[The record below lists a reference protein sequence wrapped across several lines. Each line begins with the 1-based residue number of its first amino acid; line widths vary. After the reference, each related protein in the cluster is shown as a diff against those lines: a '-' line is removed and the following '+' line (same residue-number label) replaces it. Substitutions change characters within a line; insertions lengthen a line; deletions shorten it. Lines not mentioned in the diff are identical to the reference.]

1 MSDKMKNKKIQ
12 SKKGFIIKQV
22 LLGIFDATVILAVG
36 FTGALFFLFTT
47 VPSGDLKANWK
58 PNQTTTIYDRSGEHV
73 LYEIHGEENRK
84 IVPHDGISD
93 NLRKV
98 TIAAEDDSF
107 YSHGGFDIKSIIRAL
122 KVNLQRDHV
131 SQGGSTIT
139 QQLAR
144 NVYLTREKTI
154 KRKIKELL
162 IAIKIERNNSKQ
174 DILDYY
180 LNTVPYGANAY
191 GAETASQIHFGKS
204 ASELSLDEA
213 ALLAA
218 LPKAPTY
225 YSPYGNHK
233 NELLLRQQSIIQR
246 AADLGIVTQQEALSA
261 KKENTLAKVHD
272 FENKIVAPHFVFY
285 VIEDLEKKYERDYL
299 EKAGLQVITTLDY
312 DLQKMGEAVIEEGVN
327 NNVKKYGGFNAAL
340 VAVDP
345 KTGGILAMVGSKD
358 YFATDIDGQVNVTT
372 SLRQPGSSIKPIIY
386 ATAFENGFQPE
397 TRVTDVSTNF
407 GPDGSGRNY
416 IPRNYSGTFRGNVSM
431 RQALAMSLNIPA
443 VKTLNSVGIDAAINM
458 AERLGV
464 DTFTDRLRYGLSLA
478 IGGAEVTLLKETGAY
493 SVFANDGVRQNI
505 TPIEKIINSDGSVE
519 NIIDQKNGRQVIN
532 AEVARKVSSILSDND
547 ARTPVFGP
555 RSPVFIEGRK
565 VAAKTGTTQ
574 EFKDAWTVGFVPS
587 LAVGVWTGNNDSSPM
602 KGGADGVFVA
612 APIWH
617 SFMVKALENLPEEN
631 FIAYTPVAKEEVKN
645 IDKASDRELAA
656 ASLPD
661 SVGFKQNII
670 SNKRPS
676 GWSKKE
682 WNNYKKTLGL

>member
-1 MSDKMKNKKIQ
+1 ML
-12 SKKGFIIKQV
+12 KQV
-22 LLGIFDATVILAVG
+22 LLGIFDAMVILTIG
-36 FTGALFFLFTT
+36 FIGALFFLFTT
-47 VPSGDLKANWK
+47 VPSGDLKANWS
-58 PNQTTTIYDRSGEHV
+58 PAQTTTLYDKTGQHI
-73 LYEIHGEENRK
+73 LYEMHGEENRK
-84 IVPHDGISD
+84 VVPHEGISD

-98 TIAAEDDSF
+98 TVAAEDDAF
-107 YSHGGFDIKSIIRAL
+107 YSHNGFDVKSIFRAL
-122 KVNLQRDHV
+122 KVNLQNDHI

-154 KRKIKELL
+154 KRKVKELL
-162 IAIKIERNNSKQ
+162 IAIKIERSNSKQ

-191 GAETASQIHFGKS
+191 GAEKAAQIYFGKS
-204 ASELSLDEA
+204 AGELALDEA

-225 YSPYGNHK
+225 YSPYGSHRS
-233 NELLLRQQSIIQR
+233 ELLLRQQAVIQR
-246 AADLGIVTQQEALSA
+246 AADLGLITKEEALEA
-261 KKENTLAKVHD
+261 KKENTLAKVQD
-272 FENKIVAPHFVFY
+272 FKSKIEAPHFVFY
-285 VIEDLEKKYERDYL
+285 VMEELEQRYGRDVL
-299 EKAGLQVITTLDY
+299 DAAGFDVITTLDY
-312 DLQKMGEAVIEEGVN
+312 DLQKLGERIIEDGVN
-327 NNVKKYGGFNAAL
+327 NNVKKYGGSNAAL

-345 KTGGILAMVGSKD
+345 KTGSILAMVGSKD
-358 YFATDIDGQVNVTT
+358 YFATDNDGQVNVTT

-386 ATAFENGFQPE
+386 ATAFEKGLQPE
-397 TRVTDVSTNF
+397 TRITDARTNF
-407 GPDGSGRNY
+407 GPDGSGRDY

-443 VKTLNSVGIDAAINM
+443 VKTLNYVGIDNAINM
-458 AERLGV
+458 AERLGI
-464 DTFTDRLRYGLSLA
+464 DTFTQRQRYGLSLA

-493 SVFANDGVRQNI
+493 AVFANDGVRQTTTSIN
-505 TPIEKIINSDGSVE
+505 KVINSDGT
-519 NIIDQKNGRQVIN
+519 IDYANDPANGKRVID

-574 EFKDAWTVGFVPS
+574 EFRDAWTVGFVPS
-587 LAVGVWTGNNDSSPM
+587 LAVGVWTGNNNNAPM

-617 SFMVKALENLPEEN
+617 SFMVKALESVPEES
-631 FIAYTPVAKEEVKN
+631 FIAYTPVAKEAVKN
-645 IDKASDRELAA
+645 IDKGSDKDVLE
-656 ASLPD
+656 ASLP
-661 SVGFKQNII
+661 SGVKHKKNII
-670 SNKRPS
+670 NDKRPK

-682 WNNYKKTLGL
+682 WDAYKKSIGL